1 MFTQGVSS
9 LCKHFGGVI
18 LKKYSIYLLILILL
32 LVGCDLES
40 EINNEDITKNDIRI
54 SPIKEIINK
63 KYDIEAENVDLIATD
78 YDENIEAITYIF
90 SYNNKE
96 YIGDCFISNGKESE
110 NYSTENIIY
119 INFQIMKDKKTPIT
133 TSLSGGVK
141 KESHPNDK
149 ISYVHYYGW
158 INDEEIT
165 EIVVSFKNN
174 ITHITPIRGK
184 YYSVLRYSEGNE
196 LDYIRG
202 LNNKKEIVFEYNI
215 N

>member
-1 MFTQGVSS
+1 MKNLF
-9 LCKHFGGVI
+9 KKRNIII
-18 LKKYSIYLLILILL
+18 LIILILL
-32 LVGCDLES
+32 LAGCSLEP

-54 SPIKEIINK
+54 SSIKEIIK
-63 KYDIEAENVDLIATD
+63 KRYDIEAENVDLIATD
-78 YDENIEAITYIF
+78 YDESIEVITYVF

-96 YIGDCFISNGKESE
+96 YIGDCFIQNSE
-110 NYSTENIIY
+110 ENENISTENIIY
-119 INFQIMKDKKTPIT
+119 INLEIMKDKEIPFT

-149 ISYVHYYGW
+149 IRYVHSYGW

-165 EIVVSFKNN
+165 EIVIKFGNN
-174 ITHITPIRGK
+174 TTNIKPISGK
-184 YYSVLRYSEGNE
+184 YYSVLKYGEGDD

-202 LNNKKEIVFEYNI
+202 LNNQKEIVYKYNF

>member
-1 MFTQGVSS
+1 MFTQGVFS
-9 LCKHFGGVI
+9 LCKQFGGII
-18 LKKYSIYLLILILL
+18 LKKYSIYLLILIIL
-32 LVGCDLES
+32 LVGCGLES
-40 EINNEDITKNDIRI
+40 EINNEDITKNDMRI
-54 SPIKEIINK
+54 SPIKEIIKIRYN
-63 KYDIEAENVDLIATD
+63 IEAENVDLIATD
-78 YDENIEAITYIF
+78 YDENIEIITYLF

-96 YIGDCFISNGKESE
+96 YIGDCFIRNGKENE

-119 INFQIMKDKKTPIT
+119 INFEIMKDKEIPFT

-149 ISYVHYYGW
+149 IRYIHYYGY

-165 EIVVSFKNN
+165 EIVIGFENN
-174 ITHITPIRGK
+174 IIHIKPIRKK
-184 YYSVLRYSEGNE
+184 YYSVLRYSEGDK

-202 LNNKKEIVFEYNI
+202 LNNEKEIVFEYNI